1 MNRMLL
7 LVFAHPDDESF
18 GVSGIVVKYSRSG
31 IPVELICAT
40 RGEKGTR
47 LDVPDDVST
56 GAAREVELKTA
67 ATILGIQ
74 RIHFLNYI
82 DGELKHVD
90 RRELTDKVLSIM
102 QRLDPE
108 VVITFGPDGITGHPD
123 HITVGKAATRAFKSL
138 YQQNSSP
145 KRLYYVTLPSSI
157 LPDAELATRPDDQII
172 TFNIE
177 EYLGDKIKAIEAHKS
192 QQDAR
197 EFLDELRNHEN
208 SYYTTKEY
216 LYLVKPRSKIKI
228 AELFHSD

>member
-18 GVSGIVVKYSRSG
+18 GVSGIVVKNSRSG

-47 LDVPDDVST
+47 LDVPDSVST
-56 GAAREVELKTA
+56 GTAREAELKA
-67 ATILGIQ
+67 AAAILGIQ

-82 DGELKHVD
+82 DGELKYVD

-123 HITVGKAATRAFKSL
+123 HITVGKATTRAFKSL
-138 YQQNSSP
+138 YQQNNSP
-145 KRLYYVTLPSSI
+145 RRLFFVTLARSI
-157 LPDAELATRPDDQII
+157 FPDAGLATRPDDQII

-177 EYLGDKIKAIEAHKS
+177 EYLINKIKAIEAHKS

-197 EFLDELRNHEN
+197 EFLGELRNREN
-208 SYYTTKEY
+208 SNYTTKEY
-216 LYLVKPRSKIKI
+216 LYLAIPRSKNKI
-228 AELFHSD
+228 AELFSSS